1 MVKVYYILNNLF
13 DLKILI
19 NRMKMILKTY
29 KFRLYPNKEQEI
41 ILNKTFGCTR
51 FVFNQMLN
59 ERQEVYSELKNDKDK
74 LYKHKYKT
82 EKQYKEEFGW
92 LKEIDAIAIQQARV
106 DLDMAYKNFFQSQ
119 SGKRKGKKIGF
130 PKFKSK
136 KNNRQTFRTINVN
149 NNIDIVFENRRLKLP
164 KLKWVKYSDDRQFN
178 GIIKNVTV
186 EKTPTGKYFA
196 SILVEENIETKIH
209 QVNSDSKAIGLDYNS
224 KNMFTSNENQV
235 AGYPRFYRKYEKKLA
250 KEQRKLAKK
259 QKGSSRRNKQRV
271 KVARVHE
278 KIINSR
284 KDFQQKL
291 STQIVKEYDI
301 IGVETLNMVGIARSL
316 NLAKSTFDNSWGSFV
331 NMLEYKCEWYGKHL
345 VFADK
350 FYAST
355 KTCSN
360 CGYKNTELTLA
371 DREWDCPICHA
382 HHNRDVNAGINLMNN
397 AIKNTVGTTGIY
409 ARGDDLVVN
418 KLDETR
424 IHSL

>member
-1 MVKVYYILNNLF
+1 
-13 DLKILI
+13 
-19 NRMKMILKTY
+19 MILKTY

-41 ILNKTFGCTR
+41 FLNKTFGCTR

-149 NNIDIVFENRRLKLP
+149 NNIDIVFENKRLKLP
-164 KLKWVKYSDDRQFN
+164 KLKWIKYSDDRQFN

-196 SILVEENIETKIH
+196 CILVEEHIDTKIH

-278 KIINSR
+278 KIVNSR

-291 STQIVKEYDI
+291 STRIVKDYDI

-316 NLAKSTFDNSWGSFV
+316 NLAKSTLDNSWGYFV
-331 NMLEYKCEWYGKHL
+331 NMLEYKCDWYGKHI

-360 CGYKNTELTLA
+360 CGYKNTELTLS
-371 DREWDCPICHA
+371 DREWDCPICHI

-397 AIKNTVGTTGIY
+397 AIKNTVGTTEIN
-409 ARGDDLVVN
+409 ARGDDLIVD

>member
-1 MVKVYYILNNLF
+1 
-13 DLKILI
+13 
-19 NRMKMILKTY
+19 MILKTY

-41 ILNKTFGCTR
+41 FLNKTFGCTR

-82 EKQYKEEFGW
+82 EKQYKEEFEW

-106 DLDMAYKNFFQSQ
+106 DLDMAYRNFFQSQ

-149 NNIDIVFENRRLKLP
+149 NNIDIVFENKRLKLP
-164 KLKWVKYSDDRQFN
+164 KLKWIKYSDDRQFN

-196 SILVEENIETKIH
+196 CILVEEHIDAKIH
-209 QVNSDSKAIGLDYNS
+209 QVNSNSKAIGLDYNS

-235 AGYPRFYRKYEKKLA
+235 SGYPRFYRKYEKKLA

-259 QKGSSRRNKQRV
+259 QKGSSRRNKQMI
-271 KVARVHE
+271 KVAKVHE
-278 KIINSR
+278 KIVNSR

-291 STQIVKEYDI
+291 STQLVNDYDI

-316 NLAKSTFDNSWGSFV
+316 NLAKSTLDNSWGSFV

-371 DREWDCPICHA
+371 DREWDCPICHV

-397 AIKNTVGTTGIY
+397 AIKNTVGTTEIN